1 MKECEGERR
10 GRGDHSLGNGCSELN
25 QISINQCLERKLSVL
40 TEQFI
45 FFFFFNMKKSNKQY
59 NKAGKF

>member
-1 MKECEGERR
+1 MEECEGDRR

-25 QISINQCLERKLSVL
+25 QISISQCLERKLSVL

-45 FFFFFNMKKSNKQY
+45 YFFFNLKKSNKQY
-59 NKAGKF
+59 NKEGKF